1 MANYA
6 IMRMTKLK
14 TMGNIGA
21 SLQHNFRER
30 ETLNADPERTPKN
43 EHDGAQSSSE
53 TIGKLREKLPDKYR
67 KDAVL
72 AVEYMM
78 TASPEWFEK
87 ASPEDQAK
95 FFERS
100 REWLS
105 EKYGKDNVLLTTIH
119 RDEKTPHMAAY
130 VVPINDKGR
139 LSAYSFTG
147 KRQQLRDDQTRFA
160 EKMQDIGLE
169 RGIEGSK
176 AKHKS
181 IQQFYKELE
190 PVKSPLLN
198 KDIFKPRVKK
208 KVMGVPVY
216 ESKEEAIQRVNQG
229 LSDHYTKAGLK
240 AAQNRLDSAE
250 FKRMKGRLEI
260 LEPKAKKLQKR
271 ANGLTNFYKRL
282 EKMKEQG
289 ITGPDGQEF
298 KEYVSKSVEESR
310 QKEVAEQE
318 KSKPFKRRE
327 RSKNKGI
334 ER

>member
-1 MANYA
+1 
-6 IMRMTKLK
+6 
-14 TMGNIGA
+14 
-21 SLQHNFRER
+21 
-30 ETLNADPERTPKN
+30 
-43 EHDGAQSSSE
+43 
-53 TIGKLREKLPDKYR
+53 
-67 KDAVL
+67 
-72 AVEYMM
+72 
-78 TASPEWFEK
+78 
-87 ASPEDQAK
+87 
-95 FFERS
+95 
-100 REWLS
+100 
-105 EKYGKDNVLLTTIH
+105 
-119 RDEKTPHMAAY
+119 
-130 VVPINDKGR
+130 
-139 LSAYSFTG
+139 
-147 KRQQLRDDQTRFA
+147 
-160 EKMQDIGLE
+160 
-169 RGIEGSK
+169 
-176 AKHKS
+176 
-181 IQQFYKELE
+181 
-190 PVKSPLLN
+190 
-198 KDIFKPRVKK
+198 
-208 KVMGVPVY
+208 MGVPVY

-260 LEPKAKKLQKR
+260 LAPKAKKLQKR

>member
-1 MANYA
+1 MPNYA

-14 TMGNIGA
+14 SVGNIGA

-30 ETLNADPERTPKN
+30 ETLNADPERTPEN
-43 EHDGAQSSSE
+43 EHDGAESSSE

-78 TASPEWFEK
+78 TASPEWFDTASAEDEK
-87 ASPEDQAK
+87 K

-100 REWLS
+100 REWLE
-105 EKYGKDNVLLTTIH
+105 EKYGKENVLLTSIH

-147 KRQQLRDDQTRFA
+147 QRQQLRDDQTRFA

-181 IQQFYKELE
+181 IQQFYKEIE
-190 PVKSPLLN
+190 PVKSPFIN

-208 KVMGVPVY
+208 KVLGVPVF
-216 ESKEEAIQRVNQG
+216 ESKEEAVQRVNKG
-229 LSDHYTKAGLK
+229 LSDYFTKAGLK
-240 AAQNRLDSAE
+240 SAQNRLDTAE
-250 FKRMKGRLEI
+250 FKRMKGRLAM
-260 LEPKAKKLQKR
+260 LEPRREQQEKSARTMTKL
-271 ANGLTNFYKRL
+271 YKRL
-282 EKMKEQG
+282 EKMAEQG
-289 ITGPDGQEF
+289 ITGPDGQDF
-298 KEYVSKSVEESR
+298 KDYMLQQTR
-310 QKEVAEQE
+310 
-318 KSKPFKRRE
+318 KSKDLEKAEEKALRKE
-327 RSKNKGI
+327 RSKNRSI